1 MPFSKILPLSEIAH
15 HYDLIMFDLWGV
27 FVEGG
32 SLYEGTASATNKLM
46 QKHDVVF
53 VSNSPRLRSTVAQRM
68 RDFGLNCRNEQM
80 FSSGQFAKDLL
91 DSNKI
96 INNPKLYHLSTG
108 NYPSAT
114 EYGHNITTKIQ
125 DANVLLLTCQLEEGD
140 DLTQFNSLLQQAAD
154 LNILAVCSNPDTI
167 IPNLGRLR
175 YCPGFFANIYKAMGG
190 RVVYTGKPGKDLFLQ
205 AMESRGIT
213 DPARALMI
221 GDTLETDILGANLL
235 GIPSAL
241 VTTGNIV
248 IVANQY
254 KSEND
259 KLKAIEK
266 FCTERV
272 IIPSFVVN
280 IKE

>member
-1 MPFSKILPLSEIAH
+1 MTFSKILSLSEIAH

-27 FVEGG
+27 FVEGNR
-32 SLYEGTASATNKLM
+32 LYEGTAEAANKLM

-53 VSNSPRLRSTVAQRM
+53 VTNSPRLKGTVAQRM
-68 RDFGLNCRNEQM
+68 RDFGLNCADEQM

-108 NYPSAT
+108 NYPSAA

-140 DLTQFNSLLQQAAD
+140 DLNQFNHLLQEAAD

-190 RVVYTGKPGKDLFLQ
+190 RVVYTGKPGKDLFIQ
-205 AMESRGIT
+205 AIESRGVK
-213 DPARALMI
+213 DHSRALMI

-235 GIPSAL
+235 GIPSGL
-241 VTTGNIV
+241 VTTGNIHQAV
-248 IVANQY
+248 QGCKAEADI
-254 KSEND
+254 
-259 KLKAIEK
+259 LKAIEH
-266 FCTERV
+266 FCTERG
-272 IIPSFVVN
+272 IIPSLVVD
-280 IKE
+280 ITK